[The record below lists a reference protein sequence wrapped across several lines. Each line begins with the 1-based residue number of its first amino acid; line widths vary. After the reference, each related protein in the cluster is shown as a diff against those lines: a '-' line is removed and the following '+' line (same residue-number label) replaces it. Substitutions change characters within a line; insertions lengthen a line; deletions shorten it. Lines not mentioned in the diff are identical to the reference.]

1 MSVSEREHA
10 KHIHLERRMSNKTSF
25 EAAREHEVRCRDIMS
40 VSEREHAKHIHRERR
55 MIRKR
60 N

>member
-10 KHIHLERRMSNKTSF
+10 KHIHRERRMANTTSC

-40 VSEREHAKHIHRERR
+40 VSEREHIHRERR